1 MKKIILSALVLLS
14 VAVSNNVNAQSK
26 NAKDKQQIEAV
37 IGVYQ
42 KALASAD
49 ATLAASLYT
58 KNAKFMPQGGPSA
71 IGTEAIKGSYAY
83 VFSLLTPS
91 IEFTI
96 DEVVFVG
103 KIAYVTST
111 SKGTSL
117 IKANNQIVP
126 EINREF
132 FLFEK
137 ENGTW
142 KIARY
147 IFNKMSN

>member
-1 MKKIILSALVLLS
+1 MLAALTISAH
-14 VAVSNNVNAQSK
+14 VNAQSK
-26 NAKDKQQIEAV
+26 NDANKKQIEAV

-42 KALASAD
+42 KALAGAD
-49 ATLAASLYT
+49 ASLAASLYT

-71 IGTEAIKGSYAY
+71 TGTEAIKGSYAY
-83 VFSLLTPS
+83 VFSLLTPT
-91 IEFTI
+91 IEFAI
-96 DEVVFVG
+96 DEIVFVG
-103 KIAYVTST
+103 KVAYVTST

-117 IKANNQIVP
+117 IKANNQTVP
-126 EINREF
+126 EINREM

-137 ENGTW
+137 ENGRW

>member
-1 MKKIILSALVLLS
+1 MKKIVVSLLVL
-14 VAVSNNVNAQSK
+14 VAFTCTTKVNAQSK
-26 NAKDKQQIEAV
+26 NDINKKQIEAV

-42 KALASAD
+42 KALANAD

-71 IGTEAIKGSYAY
+71 IGTEAIKGSYTY
-83 VFSLLTPS
+83 VFSLLTPT

-103 KIAYVTST
+103 KAAYVTSI

-117 IKANNQIVP
+117 IKANNQTVP
-126 EINREF
+126 EINREM

-137 ENGTW
+137 ENGQW